1 MADFSDID
9 AEIKMLMR
17 GKSTVSVDLPNK
29 SALDW
34 KIEKKLEIHEN
45 EERVLDIFMQILR
58 LEIHKL
64 YCVVSLFVRVFFN
77 RIIVATLVSEKP
89 VTSHGDHI

>member
-1 MADFSDID
+1 MESKKLSTHRVAPGDTLYAISKKYNMTVDEVMDLNKMADFTDID

-17 GKSTVSVDLPNK
+17 SKSTVSVDLPNK

-58 LEIHKL
+58 L
-64 YCVVSLFVRVFFN
+64 
-77 RIIVATLVSEKP
+77 
-89 VTSHGDHI
+89 